1 MASTYRGMTKG
12 YEGIF
17 CECTLIV
24 PKLKLRRNGGRNRQW
39 LEQRIAHQFG
49 GWTISREPHRGAWI
63 NPETDEMEIEDVI
76 VFKVFTRVHDS
87 ERHGVAN
94 HSSFFELAEEIR
106 EDLEETA
113 ICFSVGGFG
122 HIWYA
127 GDYDKWLKLRSKPEI
142 DPAYSL

>member
-1 MASTYRGMTKG
+1 MSRTVGAW
-12 YEGIF
+12 EGTH
-17 CECTLIV
+17 CACTLVV
-24 PKLKLRRNGGRNRQW
+24 PKLKLRRNAGRNRQW

-76 VFKVFTRVHDS
+76 VFKIFTRVHDS

-94 HSSFFELAEEIR
+94 HESFFELAEEIR

-122 HIWYA
+122 YIWYD
-127 GDYDKWLKLRSKPEI
+127 GDYEEFLKLRS
-142 DPAYSL
+142 